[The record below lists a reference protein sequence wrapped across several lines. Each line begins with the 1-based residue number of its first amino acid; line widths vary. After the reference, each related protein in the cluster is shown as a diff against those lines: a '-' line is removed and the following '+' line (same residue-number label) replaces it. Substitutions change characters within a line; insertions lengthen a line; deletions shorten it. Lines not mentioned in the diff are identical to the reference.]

1 MTQGGTSSGGA
12 AGTEGAPPV
21 AGDAEREE
29 RIAYL
34 ATGFALGA
42 LETAELQEL
51 YDALREKGRA
61 GRSAAGVAWKVL
73 GLTVDL
79 RATLGTQFQD
89 TVAHRVAAAAGDADE
104 PDEFMDRFRA
114 QMGTPRPRLGE
125 VDIPKGARRAGRA
138 AVVAVVALAAFALAA
153 FVLLRPGPEE
163 IALVRSVRGTAT
175 VEGRALTP
183 GVALDRRPVIVGAG
197 GLVQLERPEGH
208 AVAVEGP
215 ANLVPQGGGLSL
227 SSGAAWV
234 RTGGPFT
241 VGLPDGR
248 ARLDAGTAFA
258 VEVAGNRSV
267 LGVSEGRAALGG
279 EGTGGAALEPGQA
292 AALPDAATGG
302 DPARFR
308 WRREATW
315 RGDAGARLLESDS
328 DAAVWRFEAVLA
340 WGTKDDSAEIRGPAG
355 AGGAVRIE
363 PGALVVVDR
372 EGRTTRHELAGAP
385 LLARRVE
392 MTASAGRSPEVRV
405 EGLAR
410 PVSIPFDGPPS
421 ELRLG
426 GAARLRQSRYHTG
439 PPPGPRGDPA
449 GDPPAVAGWPEL
461 AVDGAG
467 R

>member
-12 AGTEGAPPV
+12 AGAEGTPPV
-21 AGDAEREE
+21 AGDTEHEE

-79 RATLGTQFQD
+79 RASLGTQFQD
-89 TVAHRVAAAAGDADE
+89 TVVHRVAAAAGDADG
-104 PDEFMDRFRA
+104 PDEFIDRFRA

-125 VDIPKGARRAGRA
+125 VDIPDSARRAGRA
-138 AVVAVVALAAFALAA
+138 ALVAAAALAALALVA
-153 FVLLRPGPEE
+153 FVFLRPGPEE

-175 VEGRALTP
+175 VEGGALTP
-183 GVALDRRPVIVGAG
+183 GAALDRRPVIVGAG
-197 GLVQLERPEGH
+197 GLVELEWPEGH

-234 RTGGPFT
+234 RTGGAFT

-258 VEVAGNRSV
+258 VEVAANRSV
-267 LGVSEGRAALGG
+267 LGVSKGRASLGG
-279 EGTGGAALEPGQA
+279 EGSGAALEPGQA

-302 DPARFR
+302 APARFR
-308 WRREATW
+308 WRREAAW
-315 RGDAGARLLESDS
+315 HGDAGARILESDR

-340 WGTKDDSAEIRGPAG
+340 WGTKDDSAELRGPAG
-355 AGGAVRIE
+355 ARGAVRIE
-363 PGALVVVDR
+363 PGALVIVDR
-372 EGRTTRHELAGAP
+372 EGRATRHELAGAP

-405 EGLAR
+405 EGLAW
-410 PVSIPFDGPPS
+410 PVSSPFDGPPS

-449 GDPPAVAGWPEL
+449 GEPTAVAGWPEL